1 MDFKTIFLDHFQK
14 CLADEADIDISIMRN
29 MASGNESSANS
40 TLKELMLDGIVISIP
55 EATLADMDAPLE
67 KLKKLKLTEF
77 GVNYLNHRNKTP
89 HSAKISADF
98 YAKETNIPPAT
109 INTAMQAAQ
118 WQDYAK
124 IVAKLS
130 AKISNISQDTINTAK
145 QAAKLQNVTREFCS
159 LLDIYKSLF
168 TDYPPEIIGSAEALN
183 ELSAS
188 IPHANTLA
196 SGIHNLFTFEQIQQI
211 NAAYTTIGDIATK
224 LYGEKSPRALSKFLR
239 DIENEKIKIPQA
251 EKTPKNVAKDIKTFT
266 FEGILGQNCGNVVE
280 SSNEDEKRIQVKGF
294 KVNDGIRVLRGFAK
308 ASELYE
314 ASEPDIENYQR
325 KVNEPHI
332 EGLKEFISKINAA
345 GKYLPEL
352 TFVARGGYELFRPEW
367 GWHLRRTQLGNF
379 KNLEFYKI
387 KFDGKKLY
395 RIDGN
400 HRLEALYQLS
410 QQGQEYYIPF
420 SIILYGKQVHFID
433 PNQEHE
439 LDDFDSDGSYAH
451 VDDEEAKRIKDNEAF
466 LFYFLN
472 SKAQR
477 LTTEENYKGL
487 IGSAW
492 EDHEIS
498 IANPNIVLLKYLDR
512 VIKENILSYN
522 FCNNEPL
529 KQITEILDKISE
541 PIEKDLFKEIIRR
554 TNDLLAKNRWPQLK
568 KFNFYCQLIFYIAYK
583 HSDINECSAI
593 LDRLENWVKKY
604 NFDNTTFDDPIL
616 LYNNAAKTNNLD
628 PINIFVAM
636 PYDNENI
643 GNFTEWINNAINRLD
658 GKYAK
663 YKDRLKL
670 NPIMSKRG
678 YALDLIDNIMNEID
692 QCGIFIAEISPCVIK
707 DGDQDIKCDA
717 NPNVMYE
724 LGIAHNL
731 RKPIIL
737 MREEVPF
744 TKKVPSDIQ
753 EKYRIGYK
761 RSDTRQSQQDIQDAI
776 KSVLDNFFELG

>member
-1 MDFKTIFLDHFQK
+1 MDFKTIFLDYFQK

-29 MASGNESSANS
+29 MASGNEFSANS
-40 TLKELMLDGIVISIP
+40 TLKELMLEGIVISIP
-55 EATLADMDAPLE
+55 EATWADMDAPLE

-89 HSAKISADF
+89 HSAKILADL
-98 YAKETNIPPAT
+98 YAKATNIPPAT

-124 IVAKLS
+124 NVAERS
-130 AKISNISQDTINTAK
+130 AKVSNISPATINTAK
-145 QAAKLQNVTREFCS
+145 QATKLQNVTKEFCS
-159 LLDIYKSLF
+159 LLDIYKSFF

-196 SGIHNLFTFEQIQQI
+196 PGMHNLFTLEQIQQI

-251 EKTPKNVAKDIKTFT
+251 EKTPKNVDKDIKTFA
-266 FEGILGQNCGNVVE
+266 FEGILGQNCGNVVDP
-280 SSNEDEKRIQVKGF
+280 SPEDEKRIQVKGF
-294 KVNDGIRVLRGFAK
+294 KVSDGIRVLRGFAK
-308 ASELYE
+308 ASDLYD

-325 KVNEPHI
+325 KVNEPHL
-332 EGLKEFISKINAA
+332 EELKKFISKINAA

-352 TFVARGGYELFRPEW
+352 TFVARGGYELFRPTW
-367 GWHLRRTQLGNF
+367 GDRLQKTQLGHF
-379 KNLEFYKI
+379 KNLEFYEM

-400 HRLEALYQLS
+400 HRLEALYQLA

-420 SIILYGKQVHFID
+420 SIILYGKKVRFIKPD
-433 PNQEHE
+433 EDIESDNFDHE
-439 LDDFDSDGSYAH
+439 GSYAH
-451 VDDEEAKRIKDNEAF
+451 VDDDEAKKIKDNEAF

-472 SKAQR
+472 AKAKR

-487 IGSAW
+487 VGSSW
-492 EDHEIS
+492 KDHEIS
-498 IANPNIVLLKYLDR
+498 IANHNIVLLKHLDHI
-512 VIKENILSYN
+512 IKENILNHN
-522 FCNNEPL
+522 FCDNEPL
-529 KQITEILDKISE
+529 KQITEILDKINE
-541 PIEKDLFKEIIRR
+541 PIDSDSFKEIIRR
-554 TNDLLAKNRWPQLK
+554 TNDLLAKDRWEQLK
-568 KFNFYCQLIFYIAYK
+568 KFYFYCQLIFYIAYK

-593 LDRLENWVKKY
+593 LDRLEDWVKKY
-604 NFDNTTFDDPIL
+604 NFDNTTFDDPVL

-636 PYDNENI
+636 PYDEENI

-678 YALDLIDNIMNEID
+678 YALDLIDNIMDEISE
-692 QCGIFIAEISPCVIK
+692 CGIFIADISPCILK
-707 DGDQDIKCDA
+707 DSDLDIKCDA

-731 RKPIIL
+731 KKPIIL
-737 MREEVPF
+737 MREERPF

-776 KSVLDNFFELG
+776 KSVLDNFFE

>member
-14 CLADEADIDISIMRN
+14 CLNEGSGIETAALRDI
-29 MASGNESSANS
+29 ASANTAS
-40 TLKELMLDGIVISIP
+40 ANAALKELMQEGIVASIP
-55 EATLADMDAPLE
+55 EVAIDKINMPISE
-67 KLKKLKLTEF
+67 CNKFKLTEKGIDF
-77 GVNYLNHRNKTP
+77 IKQRSAGYEQKNKF
-89 HSAKISADF
+89 SYIDAYSNAYKKILENF
-98 YAKETNIPPAT
+98 PQET
-109 INTAMQAAQ
+109 INSAFRAAELQ
-118 WQDYAK
+118 KNIATHFYPALEQYRA
-124 IVAKLS
+124 ILS
-130 AKISNISQDTINTAK
+130 STPWDTINSAK
-145 QAAKLQNVTREFCS
+145 ALSDLQAHMPRLDTSQ
-159 LLDIYKSLF
+159 LDIQFSF
-168 TDYPPEIIGSAEALN
+168 TP
-183 ELSAS
+183 
-188 IPHANTLA
+188 
-196 SGIHNLFTFEQIQQI
+196 EQIQQI
-211 NAAYTTIGDIATK
+211 TNTYASISEIV
-224 LYGEKSPRALSKFLR
+224 KSQYNGKSKKALSSFL
-239 DIENEKIKIPQA
+239 DEVDKAQKEIAGSEEVPNIKAAASGEEN
-251 EKTPKNVAKDIKTFT
+251 TKTFT

-280 SSNEDEKRIQVKGF
+280 PSPEDEKRIQVKGF
-294 KVNDGIRVLRGFAK
+294 KVNDGLRVLRGFAK
-308 ASELYE
+308 ASDLYD
-314 ASEPDIENYQR
+314 ASEPDIDNYQR
-325 KVNEPHI
+325 EVNETHLN
-332 EGLKEFISKINAA
+332 GLKKFISEINTA

-367 GWHLRRTQLGNF
+367 GWQLRGTQLGNF

-420 SIILYGKQVHFID
+420 SIILYGKQVHFVGPD
-433 PNQEHE
+433 QEHE

-472 SKAQR
+472 AKAKR

-487 IGSAW
+487 VGANW
-492 EDHEIS
+492 QDHEIS
-498 IANPNIVLLKYLDR
+498 IANHNIVLLKHLNR
-512 VIKENILSYN
+512 IIKENILSYN

-529 KQITEILDKISE
+529 KQITEILDKINE
-541 PIEKDLFKEIIRR
+541 PIDSDSFKEIIRR
-554 TNDLLAKNRWPQLK
+554 TNDLLAKNRWSQLK
-568 KFNFYCQLIFYIAYK
+568 EFNFYCQLIFYIAYK
-583 HSDINECSAI
+583 HDDIGKCSTI
-593 LDRLENWVKKY
+593 LDSLEDWVKKY

-636 PYDNENI
+636 PYDEENI

-678 YALDLIDNIMNEID
+678 YALDLIDNIMDEISE
-692 QCGIFIAEISPCVIK
+692 CGIFIADISPCILK
-707 DGDQDIKCDA
+707 DGNLDIKCDA

-731 RKPIIL
+731 KKPIIL
-737 MREEVPF
+737 MREEIPF

-776 KSVLDNFFELG
+776 KSVLDDFFELG

>member
-14 CLADEADIDISIMRN
+14 CLNEGSGIETAALRDI
-29 MASGNESSANS
+29 ASGDNASAANAA
-40 TLKELMLDGIVISIP
+40 LKELMQEGIVASIP
-55 EATLADMDAPLE
+55 EVDADKINMPISE
-67 KLKKLKLTEF
+67 CNKFKLTEKGIDF
-77 GVNYLNHRNKTP
+77 IKQRSAGYEQKNKFLYIDAYLSAYEKILKNLP
-89 HSAKISADF
+89 HEAIKN
-98 YAKETNIPPAT
+98 E
-109 INTAMQAAQ
+109 Q
-118 WQDYAK
+118 
-124 IVAKLS
+124 KLS
-130 AKISNISQDTINTAK
+130 DLQDVVRRFSIALE
-145 QAAKLQNVTREFCS
+145 Q
-159 LLDIYKSLF
+159 YKSILNNTQWATVNNAKALRDLQAHMPTFDASALDMRSSF
-168 TDYPPEIIGSAEALN
+168 TPKQIRQIADTY
-183 ELSAS
+183 AS
-188 IPHANTLA
+188 
-196 SGIHNLFTFEQIQQI
+196 
-211 NAAYTTIGDIATK
+211 IGDIVK
-224 LYGEKSPRALSKFLR
+224 GQYSGKSPKAISSFL
-239 DIENEKIKIPQA
+239 DEVDKAQKKITGSEDVPKIKTA
-251 EKTPKNVAKDIKTFT
+251 ASGEENTKTFT
-266 FEGILGQNCGNVVE
+266 FEGILGQNCGNVVAT
-280 SSNEDEKRIQVKGF
+280 SSGDEKRIQVKGF

-367 GWHLRRTQLGNF
+367 GWQLRGTQLGNF

-472 SKAQR
+472 AKAKR

-487 IGSAW
+487 VGANW
-492 EDHEIS
+492 QDHEIS
-498 IANPNIVLLKYLDR
+498 IANHNIVLLKHLNLI
-512 VIKENILSYN
+512 IKENILSYN

-529 KQITEILDKISE
+529 KQITEILDKINE
-541 PIEKDLFKEIIRR
+541 PIDSDSFKEIIRR
-554 TNDLLAKNRWPQLK
+554 TNDLLAKDHWEQLK
-568 KFNFYCQLIFYIAYK
+568 KFCFYCQLIFYIAYK

-636 PYDNENI
+636 PYDKENI
-643 GNFTEWINNAINRLD
+643 GNFTAWINNAINRLD

-670 NPIMSKRG
+670 NPIMSNRG
-678 YALDLIDNIMNEID
+678 YALDLMDNIMNEID

-724 LGIAHNL
+724 LGIAYNL

-737 MREEVPF
+737 MREEIPF

-761 RSDTRQSQQDIQDAI
+761 RSNTRQSQQDIQDAI
-776 KSVLDNFFELG
+776 KSVLDNFFE